1 MAKAGIEGTWRIV
14 EMDLWDPDA
23 LDLVAPA
30 RIELRR
36 DRTGSLTFIA
46 VEATLDVRYSV
57 SDGTSSAEFSWDGFD
72 EGDPVSGRGRASLYP
87 DGTLR
92 GHLYFHMGGD
102 SGFVANR
109 TGRG

>member
-14 EMDLWDPDA
+14 EMDLWDQDA
-23 LDLVAPA
+23 VDLVAPG

-46 VEATLDVRYSV
+46 VEATLDVRYSD
-57 SDGTSSAEFSWDGFD
+57 SNGTSSAEFSWDGFD
-72 EGDPVSGRGRASLYP
+72 EGDPVSGRGSVSLHS

-92 GHLYFHMGGD
+92 GHLYFHMGDD
-102 SGFVANR
+102 SGFVATR
-109 TGRG
+109 TVLG